1 MTEKDDWRLLNLDG
15 EFLKKAYVNPT
26 DGEEIC
32 KYAPQL
38 KHCEFCFEPVQDNP
52 YHVVSAKIVFMI
64 LRKCLRGRNWMAGI
78 LNGKEK
84 GLLTKS
90 RENECRRNGY

>member
-26 DGEEIC
+26 DGKEIC

-38 KHCEFCFEPVQDNP
+38 QHCEFCFEPVQDNP
-52 YHVVSAKIVFMI
+52 HQWWFIPVNLSCCI
-64 LRKCLRGRNWMAGI
+64 
-78 LNGKEK
+78 
-84 GLLTKS
+84 
-90 RENECRRNGY
+90 